1 MGNHASLLRGFEQ
14 QLRAHEKQ
22 NESQAF
28 AAFGKLVRTHHCEA
42 ERLMHIVAAL
52 RLAYEADA
60 QVQSDPARL
69 DSRRLRSL
77 MEKTRW
83 VAREWERVFHSPFGK
98 AVLKRAASSDPDGR
112 DAEIEYT
119 RVPQRLLSLAADA
132 KDIHRG
138 SSRNRRPLY
147 DDTLAALTEYVKL
160 KSVEYRDSEVSQ
172 LVWFA
177 TGQRYD
183 ENTLRVWR
191 YGHPQALERARLRLS
206 QN

>member
-1 MGNHASLLRGFEQ
+1 MGNQTPLLREFKR

-22 NESQAF
+22 TGSHAF
-28 AAFGKLVRTHHCEA
+28 AAFDKLARTHHCES
-42 ERLMHIVAAL
+42 ERLMCIVSVL
-52 RLAYEADA
+52 RLAYSADA
-60 QVQSDPARL
+60 QVQSDPARM

-77 MEKTRW
+77 TEKTRW
-83 VAREWERVFHSPFGK
+83 VATEWERVFRTPFGK
-98 AVLKRAASSDPDGR
+98 AVLKRAASSDLDGHS
-112 DAEIEYT
+112 AEIEYSQ
-119 RVPQRLLSLAADA
+119 VPQRLLSLAADT

-147 DDTLAALTEYVKL
+147 DDTIATLTQYVKL
-160 KSVEYRDSEVSQ
+160 KTSDYCDSEVSQ

-191 YGHPQALERARLRLS
+191 HDHPRALERARLRLS
-206 QN
+206 QD